1 MQWNSDTSA
10 ALKKMSANLPV
21 DFGVYS
27 KALQKHANELMDHKV
42 ANTDMTLRH
51 IVSHFIRVS
60 EGGRSSHCSR
70 HYNNWRIVTFVAASE
85 EGAETSDDATSWCS
99 LGLIICGLFG
109 RPNII
114 IGPHIIWLI
123 IIWSPYFQTHYY
135 LGLILPKYYDLFKV
149 LVMTYSH
156 YMSRSWILER

>member
-85 EGAETSDDATSWCS
+85 ESAETSDDATSRCS
-99 LGLIICGLFG
+99 LGLIIWGLFG

-114 IGPHIIWLI
+114 LAPILFGSLLFGAHIFSLI
-123 IIWSPYFQTHYY
+123 IIWVSYY
-135 LGLILPKYYDLFKV
+135 QSI
-149 LVMTYSH
+149 MTYSKC
-156 YMSRSWILER
+156 